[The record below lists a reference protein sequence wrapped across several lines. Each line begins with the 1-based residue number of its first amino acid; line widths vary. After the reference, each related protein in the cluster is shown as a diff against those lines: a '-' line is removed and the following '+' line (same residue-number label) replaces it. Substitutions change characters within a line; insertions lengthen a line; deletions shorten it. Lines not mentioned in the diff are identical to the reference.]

1 MDGDISFVFGQFFQ
15 VLFDHPFSK
24 IQQIGNGGF
33 EVFRKL
39 LYVFQSRSIF
49 WYSAL
54 KVKVSRS

>member
-33 EVFRKL
+33 EIFRKPF
-39 LYVFQSRSIF
+39 YVFQSRSIL

-54 KVKVSRS
+54 NVKVSRS